1 MFSFGS
7 KVKQKLTATRFE
19 FSFVVHNL
27 APWPEGARA
36 IAVGYQRGKRRRGA
50 TRSVYPSRQPGRLG
64 AVVRFNERFDMPVTL
79 YKVRARCKSRGC
91 QPPAPFIAGAT
102 AVAVFHDFI

>member
-1 MFSFGS
+1 MFSFG

-27 APWPEGARA
+27 SPWPEGARA
-36 IAVGYQRGKRRRGA
+36 IAIGYQRGKRRRGA

-79 YKVRARCKSRGC
+79 YKARLGDMTLALVSRR
-91 QPPAPFIAGAT
+91 AT
-102 AVAVFHDFI
+102 AGVSVTLS